1 MSERTYIPARGFPID
16 ATNFQR
22 HQQTCKACAGFNSD
36 NPASLSVL
44 CLDGAVL
51 LEGRERAAD
60 EARSST
66 YASRAEVR
74 RLMRYK

>member
-51 LEGRERAAD
+51 WKEENAQLD
-60 EARSST
+60 LCIARRSPPSH
-66 YASRAEVR
+66 ALQMS
-74 RLMRYK
+74 

>member
-51 LEGRERAAD
+51 WKEEKGFIWELYR
-60 EARSST
+60 
-66 YASRAEVR
+66 
-74 RLMRYK
+74 